1 MKIGQILIK
10 IGSSMSIW
18 PIIKGVKFGGNAS
31 VIVEDICKL
40 SRGLG
45 FYWTQCI
52 YIYIYMLYHSIINYY
67 TVYIITALNLVIY
80 IR

>member
-52 YIYIYMLYHSIINYY
+52 YEGKSKKKLVTIFLRNRNCSTKCEIY
-67 TVYIITALNLVIY
+67 V
-80 IR
+80 